1 MTISISTKI
10 NTAAA
15 PIGSGMAKKAFKPLI
30 GLFMAFSM
38 ASATAA
44 QPDIHEAGI
53 SPEEKGLRI
62 AKIQKARDEGWGD
75 SQSEMVMILRD
86 AKGKETKREMRA
98 KSLEVLD
105 DGDKSVSIFDRPK
118 DVAGT
123 AFLTWSHATKADDQW
138 LYLPALKRVK
148 RINSKNKS
156 GPFMGSEFAYED
168 MSSPEVEKFTYKYL
182 KDEAIDGVDCYV
194 VENYPTDKTSGY
206 TKRIAWTDKQDFKT
220 LKVEFYDRKGALL
233 KTLTQMDF
241 VKHLDKHWRANKAIM
256 VNHQTGKSTEIQ
268 SKNNRFKTGLTAKD
282 FDKSSLKRMK

>member
-1 MTISISTKI
+1 MTITMHSITT
-10 NTAAA
+10 NT
-15 PIGSGMAKKAFKPLI
+15 IMNSIQKKAFKPLL
-30 GLFMAFSM
+30 GLVMAFSVSH
-38 ASATAA
+38 AAFATE
-44 QPDIHEAGI
+44 PNINEAGI
-53 SPEEKGLRI
+53 TAEEKGLRI
-62 AKIQKARDEGWGD
+62 AKVQKARDEGWGD

-182 KDEAIDGVDCYV
+182 KDESIDGVDCYV

-206 TKRIAWTDKQDFKT
+206 TKRIAWTDKKDFKT

-241 VKHLDKHWRANKAIM
+241 VKHLDKHWRANKAVM

-268 SKNNRFKTGLTAKD
+268 STNNRFKTGLTDKD